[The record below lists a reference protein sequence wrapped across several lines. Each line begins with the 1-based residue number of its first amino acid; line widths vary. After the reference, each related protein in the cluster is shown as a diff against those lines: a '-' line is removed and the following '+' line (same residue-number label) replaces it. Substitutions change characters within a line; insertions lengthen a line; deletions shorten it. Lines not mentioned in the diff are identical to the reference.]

1 MQITTPW
8 VVDIFDGIEPTALEV
23 DAING
28 RLLVA
33 TSDDIIHS
41 FSAEDTTYLGQLPS
55 HGLDPAKVL
64 EVDSSGILHIATDC
78 HLYIETQSGW
88 QDVPL
93 STSSG
98 SSVQGP
104 CDGSQSEEVVIPTD
118 IHFIGSEVY
127 VGTQDHGITV
137 WDGTSYTHWDTQ
149 NALTSDSIIDFGQSG
164 NTLFIATAD
173 GIMRRDVNTNSWLAS

>member
-1 MQITTPW
+1 MRPHFEIIDWDTHHADHRLYVATSNQVLTVDANNDPW

-23 DAING
+23 DATNG

-41 FSAEDTTYLGQLPS
+41 FSAEDTTYLGQLPP

-78 HLYIETQSGW
+78 HLYIETPSGW

-98 SSVQGP
+98 STVQGP
-104 CDGSQSEEVVIPTD
+104 CDGSPQQS
-118 IHFIGSEVY
+118 
-127 VGTQDHGITV
+127 
-137 WDGTSYTHWDTQ
+137 DG
-149 NALTSDSIIDFGQSG
+149 
-164 NTLFIATAD
+164 
-173 GIMRRDVNTNSWLAS
+173 